1 MFDERL
7 QTVLSQQPFY
17 QGEYERLLREL
28 EQAAQDSALPE
39 APPTDQSAL
48 IDILP
53 RRECGGLLPSREGFP
68 ASLRLA

>member
-7 QTVLSQQPFY
+7 SVVLSQQPFY

-48 IDILP
+48 NEMLI
-53 RRECGGLLPSREGFP
+53 R
-68 ASLRLA
+68 LRLGCL